1 MKTFVQAAQAS
12 LIGYN
17 FFLEDSND
25 ASSRDS
31 PYPFYSSLASSRQRR
46 QASSAT
52 ISSWKTVTATR
63 STRGCS
69 SLMRICCRES
79 TLSYRLI
86 RSPMPR
92 WPGSL
97 MITMFGATFE
107 LSDAQSSN
115 FSGVVTDASGEV
127 SSFFDVRTF
136 VSAFQFLKVVSA
148 QRFNLT
154 IFESELMWSV
164 TVLDLPLPS
173 VQILLDDG
181 PSHGFA
187 RKLAVPEPATVLLF
201 TVGLAGLVGAARRR
215 QRKREL
221 HHALVPRLAR

>member
-1 MKTFVQAAQAS
+1 MKTRRVFARLAVSFLFIFGFVQAAQAS

-17 FFLEDSND
+17 FFLEDSNGD
-25 ASSRDS
+25 PVHTGMLFLDEDLLSGINT
-31 PYPFYSSLASSRQRR
+31 F
-46 QASSAT
+46 
-52 ISSWKTVTATR
+52 ISFDQIANAA
-63 STRGCS
+63 
-69 SLMRICCRES
+69 M
-79 TLSYRLI
+79 
-86 RSPMPR
+86 
-92 WPGSL
+92 PGSL

-201 TVGLAGLVGAARRR
+201 TVGLAGLVGPARRR